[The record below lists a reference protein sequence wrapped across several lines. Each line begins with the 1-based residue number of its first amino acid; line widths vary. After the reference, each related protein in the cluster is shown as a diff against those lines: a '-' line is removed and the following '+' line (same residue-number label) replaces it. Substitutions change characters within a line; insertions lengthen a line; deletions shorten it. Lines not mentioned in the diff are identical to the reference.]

1 MQTFSR
7 GQHCWG
13 SNANGRNFATS
24 ASIVVVPCKRMQQ
37 VSTLLGP
44 TMLGVAIVGQQCCVR
59 LHGVALG
66 CVHNVWQRGGE
77 VKLRGDR
84 GKYFQ

>member
-13 SNANGRNFATS
+13 SMQTGATS
-24 ASIVVVPCKRMQQ
+24 PQVPACK
-37 VSTLLGP
+37 VTTLLGP

-59 LHGVALG
+59 LHGAALG
-66 CVHNVWQRGGE
+66 CVHNVWQRGGGGGE
-77 VKLRGDR
+77 G
-84 GKYFQ
+84 GGEIEGG